1 MKIKNIAPET
11 ITSVTVYPNSP
22 NYIEYKSK
30 KFKEWKFKFMGFN
43 RPFIETRYWTG
54 FRLYDPFSGFDG
66 KWRKFTADEAFE
78 MIKKEYE
85 DYVHHKVIKESDD
98 LIRIERFYCLRI
110 LYNQG
115 GKYTSETSEW
125 FETQE
130 EVLAYYNELKV
141 LLRPFLELS
150 DINGIKKPKMT
161 K

>member
-1 MKIKNIAPET
+1 MIKTIAPET
-11 ITSVTVYPNSP
+11 ITSVTVHSNSP

-30 KFKEWKFKFMGFN
+30 KFKEWKFMGFS
-43 RPFIETRYWTG
+43 RPFIEARYWTG
-54 FRLYDPFSGFDG
+54 FELYDPGSGLEG
-66 KWRKFTADEAFE
+66 KWRKFTVDEAFE

-85 DYVHHKVIKESDD
+85 DYVNYKVIKESDD
-98 LIRIERFYCLRI
+98 LIRIEEFYRLKI
-110 LYNQG
+110 SYNQG
-115 GKYTSETSEW
+115 GKYTGKTSEW